1 MKSKINKADSQ
12 CHPHK
17 IHNLPLKPFTAVKV
31 KPKHSVFYLLQCLK
45 YEPGSLTRARV
56 RRIYLLSC
64 QSFSQL
70 LLLYSILFSLSIG
83 FLFIFSPLSLLKSTA
98 AGLSAVTGAFS
109 TDIDLSCTAAVIFII
124 SAAVRITNH
133 IQFGLRRFKKIFKD
147 SACVFRK
154 TCAAG
159 IICTACMSPVY
170 CNRTL
175 TAAPFR
181 IVYTVFC
188 ATFQFRH
195 NLVPPDLSFKHF
207 LGLKVTRLLCS
218 ETLFLF

>member
-70 LLLYSILFSLSIG
+70 LLLYSFLFHLSILFLTFYFRVQFSHALICNTFPFILISI
-83 FLFIFSPLSLLKSTA
+83 IHHYQ
-98 AGLSAVTGAFS
+98 
-109 TDIDLSCTAAVIFII
+109 
-124 SAAVRITNH
+124 R
-133 IQFGLRRFKKIFKD
+133 IFKTPVRNFI
-147 SACVFRK
+147 SVRTTARNAFATASSISPSFR
-154 TCAAG
+154 
-159 IICTACMSPVY
+159 
-170 CNRTL
+170 
-175 TAAPFR
+175 
-181 IVYTVFC
+181 
-188 ATFQFRH
+188 
-195 NLVPPDLSFKHF
+195 
-207 LGLKVTRLLCS
+207 
-218 ETLFLF
+218 

>member
-83 FLFIFSPLSLLKSTA
+83 FLFIFFSVIPAQKYRSRSLRSH
-98 AGLSAVTGAFS
+98 
-109 TDIDLSCTAAVIFII
+109 
-124 SAAVRITNH
+124 R
-133 IQFGLRRFKKIFKD
+133 
-147 SACVFRK
+147 
-154 TCAAG
+154 
-159 IICTACMSPVY
+159 
-170 CNRTL
+170 
-175 TAAPFR
+175 
-181 IVYTVFC
+181 
-188 ATFQFRH
+188 
-195 NLVPPDLSFKHF
+195 
-207 LGLKVTRLLCS
+207 RLLHGYRFFLHSSSDLHYICS
-218 ETLFLF
+218 CPHHKPHPVWTQAF

>member
-83 FLFIFSPLSLLKSTA
+83 FLFIFFSYILSIVMQQVFQKKLCQFPYFLFKEFCRCLKLKNPPWIIIYP
-98 AGLSAVTGAFS
+98 GFY
-109 TDIDLSCTAAVIFII
+109 IFN
-124 SAAVRITNH
+124 VPVL
-133 IQFGLRRFKKIFKD
+133 FFVKIFP
-147 SACVFRK
+147 FWNM
-154 TCAAG
+154 AA
-159 IICTACMSPVY
+159 
-170 CNRTL
+170 
-175 TAAPFR
+175 
-181 IVYTVFC
+181 
-188 ATFQFRH
+188 
-195 NLVPPDLSFKHF
+195 D
-207 LGLKVTRLLCS
+207 
-218 ETLFLF
+218 